1 MYRRLLALTLATG
14 LLAACGDE
22 SNKQNTTTELA
33 CSDPTVVQNIR
44 NNIQD
49 IIKQEARAFA
59 RNDSRQFVDADKII
73 AAGSLLDITLED
85 AQTVREGNKTLCSA
99 GLRIIIPTDIANSA
113 ATNSPLIYGSSSVGE
128 IIKQKIM
135 GSNLSYSGNSFT
147 TTIRYTPSKT
157 DGVSLEDNVVTST
170 AQTLSAALLPYGV
183 KSIVMIDGQAVT
195 KEEAIRLSTTQA
207 FNEPPEADP
216 EDILEN
222 NAASQSDGIPQ
233 DLIGLDSH
241 TEIISP
247 NSDLSSQ
254 NSSFSMSD
262 LESARAQNRQA
273 EAEINGVWNNM
284 ERSVQQGILDEQRSW
299 IQSKSQN
306 CLQAATPAD
315 NPAQAEY
322 LQLQCDTRMTRE
334 RTQYLRGFTIH

>member
-157 DGVSLEDNVVTST
+157 DG
-170 AQTLSAALLPYGV
+170 
-183 KSIVMIDGQAVT
+183 
-195 KEEAIRLSTTQA
+195 
-207 FNEPPEADP
+207 
-216 EDILEN
+216 
-222 NAASQSDGIPQ
+222 
-233 DLIGLDSH
+233 
-241 TEIISP
+241 
-247 NSDLSSQ
+247 
-254 NSSFSMSD
+254 
-262 LESARAQNRQA
+262 
-273 EAEINGVWNNM
+273 
-284 ERSVQQGILDEQRSW
+284 
-299 IQSKSQN
+299 
-306 CLQAATPAD
+306 
-315 NPAQAEY
+315 
-322 LQLQCDTRMTRE
+322 
-334 RTQYLRGFTIH
+334 